1 MMCYPNRRRY
11 DISNRLLASDTRH
24 PLKFSSTMP
33 PRFIARQLS
42 HPTGFVGRIMGR
54 LMNRHNAKLNAF
66 AVQQL
71 NLTSSDRVLEIGF
84 GGGVTLPLLIK
95 QAGFVGGVDRSL
107 DMVKRAK
114 AIFSDAVSSGRAEFR
129 QGTVEA
135 LPFEVSSFGKVCT
148 VNTVY
153 FWSSL
158 DAGFLEIHRVLS
170 PGGRVV
176 VGFLPKERMDRLGMP
191 IDIFTS
197 RTPES
202 VITALTSA
210 GFTDVRVERPEP
222 TTPWNVIV
230 AIR

>member
-1 MMCYPNRRRY
+1 
-11 DISNRLLASDTRH
+11 
-24 PLKFSSTMP
+24 
-33 PRFIARQLS
+33 
-42 HPTGFVGRIMGR
+42 MGR

-95 QAGFVGGVDRSL
+95 QARFVGGVDRSL
-107 DMVKRAK
+107 DMVKRAR
-114 AIFSDAVSSGRAEFR
+114 AIFSMPSLQVAQSFAKARWRRCPSRCPPLEKYALSIRSISG
-129 QGTVEA
+129 
-135 LPFEVSSFGKVCT
+135 
-148 VNTVY
+148 
-153 FWSSL
+153 SSL

-210 GFTDVRVERPEP
+210 GFTDVRVERPQP